1 MTLGSPLGAPY
12 QTCALVRERTVGN
25 QCKGKTY
32 TLLGLKIILVVT
44 AKPGKVSWDIGG
56 KLASQ
61 SECCLP
67 AGSIYLALI
76 VSSSLSRQ
84 QRAL

>member
-1 MTLGSPLGAPY
+1 MTLGSPLGAPC

-32 TLLGLKIILVVT
+32 TLLRLKIILVVT
-44 AKPGKVSWDIGG
+44 AKSGKVSWDIGG

-61 SECCLP
+61 SECVFLLGASTWP
-67 AGSIYLALI
+67 
-76 VSSSLSRQ
+76 
-84 QRAL
+84 